1 MLALGQ
7 IVGDLASASVLG
19 MRKHTEAHDLGSGNP
34 PVVAEG
40 LRLTSVRQFDNYE
53 TVSTETGTR
62 HRLAPG
68 QFELI
73 AKALA
78 DPRRVGVLEAIA
90 DEQCCA
96 CQHLRDQFP
105 VSKAT
110 ISHHIKEL
118 VRAGLVEARREG
130 QFLNVLVRRETLE
143 AYTAEL
149 LRRVGGDPTSVTKS
163 KS

>member
-1 MLALGQ
+1 M
-7 IVGDLASASVLG
+7 
-19 MRKHTEAHDLGSGNP
+19 TW
-34 PVVAEG
+34 
-40 LRLTSVRQFDNYE
+40 VRQFDNYD
-53 TVSTETGTR
+53 TVSSETGSR

-73 AKALA
+73 SKALA

-90 DEQCCA
+90 DEQLCA

-118 VRAGLVEARREG
+118 VRAGIIEARREG
-130 QFLNVLVRRETLE
+130 QYLNCLVRRETLE
-143 AYTAEL
+143 AYAAEL
-149 LRRVGGDPTSVTKS
+149 LRRVGSDPACLVDRKT
-163 KS
+163 